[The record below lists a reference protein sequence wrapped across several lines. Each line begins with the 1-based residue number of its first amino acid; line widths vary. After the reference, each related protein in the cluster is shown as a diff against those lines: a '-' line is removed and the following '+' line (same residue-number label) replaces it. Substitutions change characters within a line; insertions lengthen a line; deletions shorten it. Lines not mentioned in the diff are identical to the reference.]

1 MARHRRLAVGLLCC
15 TVLTGCSGK
24 AIDAHGVTVL
34 VSGRA
39 SSGMDAALTANLE
52 VVGSCLGAGGAVVI
66 WPFGTKVVDEDPL
79 TIEIPDNGT
88 FALGQEVDVG
98 GGFVLEHSSAAR
110 EAGPLE
116 VSDVTVPSECADH
129 DVFLA
134 R

>member
-1 MARHRRLAVGLLCC
+1 MSRRRRLVLGLLCC
-15 TVLTGCSGK
+15 AVLTGCSGK
-24 AIDAHGVTVL
+24 AIDVHGVTVL

-52 VVGSCLGAGGAVVI
+52 VVGSCVGAGGVVVV
-66 WPFGTKVVDEDPL
+66 WPFGTRVVDDDPL

-88 FALGQEVDVG
+88 FALGQEVSVG
-98 GGFVLEHSSAAR
+98 GGFVLEHSSSAR
-110 EAGPLE
+110 EPGPLE
-116 VSDVTVPSECADH
+116 VSDVTVPTECADH